1 MSVVVLRST
10 RPKRNPAASLLP
22 AARAESNAR
31 VVELAETLAAHAA
44 SEEQITRTHGVGGA
58 GQVYAERQSI
68 REARTPPGA
77 S

>member
-10 RPKRNPAASLLP
+10 RPKRNPAALLLP

-44 SEEQITRTHGVGGA
+44 SEEQITCPAAVLAGEVVRTGA
-58 GQVYAERQSI
+58 GRALPER
-68 REARTPPGA
+68 R
-77 S
+77 